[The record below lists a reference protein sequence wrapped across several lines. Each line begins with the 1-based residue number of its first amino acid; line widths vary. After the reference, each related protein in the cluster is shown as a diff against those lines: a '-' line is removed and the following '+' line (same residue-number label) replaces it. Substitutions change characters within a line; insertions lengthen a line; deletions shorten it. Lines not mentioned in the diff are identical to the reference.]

1 MRKIAIIGSG
11 FSSLSAACFL
21 SSKGHEVSVFEKEG
35 VIGGRARKKEING
48 FTFDMW
54 PTFFCM
60 SDIFDRF
67 FDRFNV
73 KTLDYF
79 NFERLHPSYQIYFA
93 NSNSISLPCSKEQL
107 LNALEE
113 NGKGNSKFSDLLI
126 NDADVN
132 LQTLYVKGGM
142 YKIIESIERL
152 AESFGTTF
160 FANSMVEEIVV
171 DQKSAKGIIVNGD
184 YIEFDLILSGIDYQS
199 TESLLNNRYRNYY
212 NQDNYRLSYSALLF
226 YVGFDKK
233 IKNVSHN
240 TIFLDTD
247 FDFHAEN
254 IYDLPEWPENPMFY
268 ASFPSITDNTIAPK
282 GKETGIFLI
291 PIALGLDDNDAI
303 KNVYFEKIISR
314 MEKMTDQ
321 KLRDNIEFF
330 ESYYVNNLSSDYF
343 SSKEDAIELANTI
356 AQSSSNKANIK
367 NKKIRNLFYID
378 GLTIPDLGISSSMI
392 SGEIVAEEA
401 LKSISK

>member
-35 VIGGRARKKEING
+35 VIGGRARKKKING

-113 NGKGNSKFSDLLI
+113 NGKDNSKFSDLLI

-142 YKIIESIERL
+142 FKIIESIERL

-184 YIEFDLILSGIDYQS
+184 YKEFDLILSGIDYQS

-212 NQDNYRLSYSALLF
+212 NQDTYRLSYSALLF

-282 GKETGIFLI
+282 GKEAGIFLI
-291 PIALGLDDNDAI
+291 PIALGLGDNDAI

-367 NKKIRNLFYID
+367 NKKVRNLFYID
-378 GLTIPDLGISSSMI
+378 GLSIPDLGISSSMI